1 MKSMPIKRNPIW
13 AAALAIGLLWAT
25 ASPLSSQDEDRQSL
39 SFIMDNGLK
48 VFLVRK
54 PTLPLINCV
63 FAVNLGS
70 KDETEE
76 TSGLVH
82 ILEHYILF
90 RGTKQRSGEEIAL
103 DMRRHGAYFN
113 AHTGRDLSLFEISIP
128 ASHADF
134 ALSSLKEILF
144 DLKLDPTALEEEK
157 QIILEELSQ
166 LQDDPFRLS
175 LSLVYQNLFTGH
187 PYQRPIFGN
196 AEIIRQATVE
206 EMEKFY
212 RRFLVPANC
221 SLAIVGDFPL
231 EAVQEK
237 VEAVFGSLASDGFKP
252 VAYAKTA
259 ELSETV
265 EIEHE
270 MDVQM
275 AYLSIGLMG
284 PDYNHQDQY
293 AMDVLTEIFGR
304 GINPMIYHPLTRRR
318 IAANSLR
325 MGFSAQKYGGAV
337 TITMALEP
345 KNWKRAKREIT
356 RYLKESRRL
365 NYSSDDVLGEAQIYA
380 MDFMQSAKNRIRL
393 EGERARE
400 RGLAIA
406 TSLARYMVMNEIPDR
421 GEYLEH
427 IAEIDSTDLR
437 RAAGEYFGRKN
448 MVFVAI
454 LPKSEK

>member
-1 MKSMPIKRNPIW
+1 MW
-13 AAALAIGLLWAT
+13 ATALAIGMLG
-25 ASPLSSQDEDRQSL
+25 ASLTPIFAQEESQTSR
-39 SFIMDNGLK
+39 SFVMDNGLK
-48 VFLVRK
+48 VFLVQK

-70 KDETEE
+70 KDETEA

-90 RGTKQRSGEEIAL
+90 RGTKQRSGDEIAL

-134 ALSSLKEILF
+134 ALQRLKEILF
-144 DLKLDPTALEEEK
+144 DLKLDSAALEEEK
-157 QIILEELSQ
+157 QIILEEMSQ

-175 LSLVYQNLFTGH
+175 LSLVYQNLFPGH
-187 PYQRPIFGN
+187 PYQRPIYGK
-196 AEIIRQATVE
+196 ADIIQRATVE
-206 EMEKFY
+206 ELDTFY
-212 RRFLVPANC
+212 RRFLVPAN
-221 SLAIVGDFPL
+221 SALAIVGDFPL
-231 EAVQEK
+231 KDMQEK
-237 VEAVFGSLASDGFKP
+237 VEAVFGSLANDGFKP
-252 VAYAKTA
+252 AEYPKTE
-259 ELSETV
+259 ELSDTV

-275 AYLSIGLMG
+275 AYIAIGLIG

-304 GINPMIYHPLTRRR
+304 GINPLIYHPLTQRR

-325 MGFSAQKYGGAV
+325 MGFDAQKYGGAV

-345 KNWKRAKREIT
+345 KNWKRAKRELT

-365 NYSSDDVLGEAQIYA
+365 NYSSEDVFGEAQIYA
-380 MDFMQSAKNRIRL
+380 MDFMQSAKNRIRFQ
-393 EGERARE
+393 GEQARE
-400 RGLAIA
+400 SGMAIA
-406 TSLARYMVMNEIPDR
+406 TSLARYMIMNEIPDR

-427 IAEIDSTDLR
+427 IAEINSTDLR

-448 MVFVAI
+448 LVFVAI
-454 LPKSEK
+454 LPKNEK